1 MSVEVAVTNHSL
13 YQEKVEEV
21 DVTGL
26 IAEGEDLFTGGI
38 YIYSKTGKTIPFYGL
53 IGETDFEEA
62 FGFILKK
69 ELLI

>member
-1 MSVEVAVTNHSL
+1 MSVVVAVTNHSL

-38 YIYSKTGKTIPFYGL
+38 YIYSKTGKAIPFYGL
-53 IGETDFEEA
+53 IGESDFEET

-69 ELLI
+69 ELLS